1 MWIVAGLLLG
11 LVLVT
16 ALIGFHSGPH
26 THVAAGV
33 LGLLAAGWLLSMAA
47 DGRSAPLLWVLFG
60 ADVVISVGIGVLGW
74 VAIRRSGT
82 TGHLMSAHVEGAEG
96 VAVTD
101 LNPQGVVRVQGE
113 EWSATCV
120 NGQLPAGS
128 RVQVLRGGVRLE
140 VWGERPDEVPPSQPS
155 DLPRPSDRSR
165 PSDPSEKEWSS

>member
-33 LGLLAAGWLLSMAA
+33 LGFGAAGWLLYMAT
-47 DGRSAPLLWVLFG
+47 DGRSAPLLWVLFS
-60 ADVVISVGIGVLGW
+60 ADVVVSAGIGVLGW

-82 TGHLMSAHVEGAEG
+82 TGHLTSGHVEGAEG

-101 LNPQGVVRVQGE
+101 LTPEGLVRVQGE

-120 NGQLPAGS
+120 NGTLPAGT

-140 VWGERPDEVPPSQPS
+140 VWGERPDEVSP
-155 DLPRPSDRSR
+155 SR
-165 PSDPSEKEWSS
+165 PSDLSRPSDVSEREWSS